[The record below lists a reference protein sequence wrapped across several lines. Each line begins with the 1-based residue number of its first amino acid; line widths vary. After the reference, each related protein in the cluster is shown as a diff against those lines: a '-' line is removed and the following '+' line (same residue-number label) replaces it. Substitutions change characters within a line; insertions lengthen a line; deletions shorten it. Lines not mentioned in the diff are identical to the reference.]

1 MDSGSVLLVDDDDL
15 ICISLGRGLER
26 QGFAVTTAANG
37 KSAISALESR
47 SFDFVVSDLLMEGSD
62 GLGVLRRS
70 KELRPEA
77 SVIILTG
84 FADLASATEALR
96 LGADDYVSKPCDA
109 WQLSERIRWC
119 AEKRRPVAELRSA
132 LAGREVLLRETHH
145 RVKNDFLMVS
155 ALVGLQ
161 LSFIDYEAD
170 RIRLEELRTKIQT
183 IALVHEELFLGR
195 DYERIGL
202 RRYLTELC
210 RRTLRGFNP
219 RKLPV
224 SLHAEIEDESLP
236 TEAAIPVGLIVTEL
250 LTNTMKHA
258 FTSME
263 SGHVDVT
270 LRRRTDGF
278 LLTVRDN
285 GAGLESEGVIGES
298 NTLGMKIVSGLTSQL
313 RGVIRYRFDGG
324 ATFEVSFPA
333 EEG

>member
-1 MDSGSVLLVDDDDL
+1 MGSGSVLLVDDDDL

-37 KSAISALESR
+37 TTAISALESR

-62 GLGVLRRS
+62 GLGVLKRS

-109 WQLSERIRWC
+109 LQLSERIKLC
-119 AEKRRPVAELRSA
+119 AAKHRPLSELRRA

-145 RVKNDFLMVS
+145 RVKNDFLMLS

-161 LSFIDYEAD
+161 LSFMDYEAD

-183 IALVHEELFLGR
+183 MALVHEELFLGR

-202 RRYLTELC
+202 RRYLSELC
-210 RRTLRGFNP
+210 RRTVHGFNP
-219 RKLPV
+219 LRLPV
-224 SLHAEIEDESLP
+224 SLHVEIVDEVLP
-236 TEAAIPVGLIVTEL
+236 TEAAIPLGLIVTEL

-258 FTSME
+258 FTSMQ
-263 SGHVDVT
+263 SGHVDVA
-270 LRRRTDGF
+270 LSRGNDGF
-278 LLTVRDN
+278 LLSVCDD
-285 GAGLESEGVIGES
+285 GSGLESEEVIGAAT
-298 NTLGMKIVSGLTSQL
+298 TLGMQIVTGLTSQL
-313 RGVIRYRFDGG
+313 HGSIHYRFEGG
-324 ATFEVSFPA
+324 ARFEVSFPA
-333 EEG
+333 HEE